1 MRLTPLALTA
11 AIFLAGCAIPAS
23 HPQVQQ
29 ASGASLGLATAPN
42 APPIAADWWHA
53 FGDPQLDRIVADA
66 LAGNPTLDAGL
77 ARVRQAQAVLAGQ
90 RSATEPQVT
99 ADVNP
104 QVARLSNR
112 YIIPPPF
119 GGTVRFVGT
128 AQANLGIDLDL
139 FGKQRAAI
147 AQAGASVR
155 AARFDAAA
163 ARLAIAGAVVQT
175 YLDLA
180 RAERGTA
187 IARSTIAT
195 RTDTLR
201 LVDIRIRNQLA
212 SRLDREA
219 AATLLAQAQEALV
232 QAKGNRVLATDA
244 LAALAG
250 RGADYPA
257 TIGPTMLNLA
267 AALPLP
273 TTIPAD
279 LVARRAD
286 VAAAQARV
294 EAAAAGR
301 QLARKAY
308 YPDVNLMALAGLQAI
323 GLGNFFNLDSGM
335 AGAGAAIHLP
345 IFESGRLRAGL
356 EGATASLDIAI
367 ANYNDGVVGGVR
379 EAADAIARIRAIDA
393 ERVRSAQVVRGYGQT
408 GRLNAI
414 RVSSGLDSRLDLVD
428 NDIRLLD
435 AQLADA
441 NLSIDAVVARV
452 QLVLALGGGF
462 DPTLDTK

>member
-1 MRLTPLALTA
+1 MRLTVA
-11 AIFLAGCAIPAS
+11 AVAVATLLAGCAIPTTR
-23 HPQVQQ
+23 PQVDQ
-29 ASGASLGLATAPN
+29 ATGASLGLATAPD
-42 APPIAADWWHA
+42 APPIAAAWWHA
-53 FGDPQLDRIVADA
+53 FGDPQLDRIVAA
-66 LAGNPTLDAGL
+66 SLAGNPSLAAGL

-90 RSATEPQVT
+90 RSATGPQLT

-104 QVARLSNR
+104 QVARLPGR
-112 YIIPPPF
+112 YIIPPPY

-128 AQANLGIDLDL
+128 AEANLGIDLDL

-147 AQAGASVR
+147 LQAGASVR

-180 RAERGTA
+180 RAERGAA
-187 IARSTIAT
+187 IARATIRT

-212 SRLDREA
+212 SKLDREA
-219 AATLLAQAQEALV
+219 AGTLLAQAQEALV
-232 QAKGNRVLATDA
+232 QAEGNRVLATDA

-257 TIGPTMLNLA
+257 TIMPTTLDLA

-273 TTIPAD
+273 STIPAD

-301 QLARKAY
+301 QVARKAF
-308 YPDVNLMALAGLQAI
+308 YPDVNIMALAGLQAI
-323 GLGNFFNLDSGM
+323 GIGSFFNLDSGT

-345 IFESGRLRAGL
+345 IFESGRLKAGL
-356 EGATASLDIAI
+356 AGATATLDVAI
-367 ANYNDGVVGGVR
+367 ADYNDGVVGGVR

-393 ERVRSAQVVRGYGQT
+393 ERRRSAQVVRGYGQT

-462 DPTLDTK
+462 DPALDAK

>member
-1 MRLTPLALTA
+1 MRLTPLPLAA
-11 AIFLAGCAIPAS
+11 AILLAGCAIPAVR
-23 HPQVQQ
+23 PQVDQ

-53 FGDPQLDRIVADA
+53 FGDPQLDRIVGDA
-66 LAGNPTLDAGL
+66 LVGNPSLASGL

-90 RSATEPQVT
+90 RSAAGPQLT

-104 QVARLSNR
+104 QVARLPRR
-112 YIIPPPF
+112 YIIPPPY

-128 AQANLGIDLDL
+128 AEANLGIDLDL

-180 RAERGTA
+180 RAERAAA
-187 IARSTIAT
+187 IARSTIRT
-195 RTDTLR
+195 RTDTVR

-212 SRLDREA
+212 SKLDRA
-219 AATLLAQAQEALV
+219 AAGTLLAQAQEALV
-232 QAKGNRVLATDA
+232 QAEGNRVLATDA

-257 TIGPTMLNLA
+257 TIAPTTLNLS

-301 QLARKAY
+301 QVARRAF

-323 GLGNFFNLDSGM
+323 GIGSFFNLDSAT

-345 IFESGRLRAGL
+345 IFESGRLKAGL
-356 EGATASLDIAI
+356 AGATAALDVAV
-367 ANYNDGVVGGVR
+367 ADYNDGVVGGVR
-379 EAADAIARIRAIDA
+379 EAADAIARIQAIDA
-393 ERVRSAQVVRGYGQT
+393 ERVRSAQVVRGYAQT

-428 NDIRLLD
+428 NDIRTLD

-441 NLSIDAVVARV
+441 NLSIDAAVARV
-452 QLVLALGGGF
+452 QLMLALGGGF
-462 DPTLDTK
+462 DPVLDAQ

>member
-1 MRLTPLALTA
+1 MRLTVA
-11 AIFLAGCAIPAS
+11 AVVVATLLAGCAIPTTR
-23 HPQVQQ
+23 PQVDQ
-29 ASGASLGLATAPN
+29 ATGASLGLATAPD
-42 APPIAADWWHA
+42 APPIAAAWWHA
-53 FGDPQLDRIVADA
+53 FGDPQLDRIVAA
-66 LAGNPTLDAGL
+66 SLAGNPSLAAGL

-90 RSATEPQVT
+90 RSATGPQLT

-104 QVARLSNR
+104 QVARLPGR
-112 YIIPPPF
+112 YIIPPPY

-128 AQANLGIDLDL
+128 AEANLGIDLDL

-147 AQAGASVR
+147 LQAGASVR

-180 RAERGTA
+180 RAERGAA
-187 IARSTIAT
+187 IARATIRT

-212 SRLDREA
+212 SKLDREA
-219 AATLLAQAQEALV
+219 AGTLLAQAQEALV
-232 QAKGNRVLATDA
+232 QAEGNRVLATDA

-257 TIGPTMLNLA
+257 TIMPTTLDLA

-273 TTIPAD
+273 STIPAD

-301 QLARKAY
+301 QVARKAF
-308 YPDVNLMALAGLQAI
+308 YPDVNIMALAGLQAI
-323 GLGNFFNLDSGM
+323 GLGSFFNLDSGT

-345 IFESGRLRAGL
+345 IFESGRLKAGL
-356 EGATASLDIAI
+356 AGATASLDVAI
-367 ANYNDGVVGGVR
+367 ADYNDGVVGGVR
-379 EAADAIARIRAIDA
+379 EAADAIARIQAIDA
-393 ERVRSAQVVRGYGQT
+393 ERRRSAQVVRGYGQT

-462 DPTLDTK
+462 DPALDAK